1 MNEMMTLLKSETLE
15 SCLELMFVEN
25 EKGGLLLLVVK
36 RDLEDA

>member
-15 SCLELMFVEN
+15 SCLELIVEN